1 MMKPLHYWRKTK
13 VIEDPN
19 QKSNNV
25 EKVSNDCGFIYNDK
39 SPLVVDL
46 YYL

>member
-13 VIEDPN
+13 VIGDPN

-39 SPLVVDL
+39 NPLVVDL